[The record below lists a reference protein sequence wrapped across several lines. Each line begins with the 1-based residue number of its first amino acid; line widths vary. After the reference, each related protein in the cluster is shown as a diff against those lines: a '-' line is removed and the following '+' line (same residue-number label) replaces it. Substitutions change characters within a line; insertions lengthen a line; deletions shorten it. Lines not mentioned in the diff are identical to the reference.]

1 MMVFLLGVSGAVVA
15 CQPAPEAEEP
25 APAQPA
31 GNDTAGTGDGE
42 WTVLFDGSSIDG
54 WNMIGDAAWML
65 DPTDDSVMASMG
77 SGFLVTP
84 ESYRDFELE
93 VEFWV
98 DEPANSG
105 VFIRCSDPMTINDQ
119 NAYEVNIFDTRPDQ
133 TYRTGSLVNF
143 SPPTEVIDAAGQWN
157 TFRIRAEGAHVTVDF
172 NGVRTVDIEDDTYT
186 EGPVGLQYGAGS
198 VKFRNVRIRP
208 L

>member
-1 MMVFLLGVSGAVVA
+1 MKRAYIVLLLLAVSGMTPA
-15 CQPAPEAEEP
+15 CQPAEE
-25 APAQPA
+25 
-31 GNDTAGTGDGE
+31 T

-54 WNMIGDAAWML
+54 WNRIGDANWTL
-65 DPTDDSVMASMG
+65 DSTDDSVMANMG

-84 ESYRDFELE
+84 DAYADFELE

-105 VFIRCSDPMTINDQ
+105 VFFRASDPTTINDQ
-119 NAYEVNIFDTRPDQ
+119 NAYEANIYDTRPDQ

-143 SPPTEVIDAAGQWN
+143 SPPAEVIDAANQWN
-157 TFRIRAEGAHVTVDF
+157 TFRIRAEGTHLTIEF
-172 NGVRTVDIEDDTYT
+172 NGVQTVDVEDATHVA
-186 EGPVGLQYGAGS
+186 GPVGLQYGAGV